1 MTHQHVSCVTCSSPI
16 PNKFKQ
22 NKNKLYV
29 SSYCKDRGPEPDLF
43 LVTSPVSV
51 SISLSHSFG
60 HLVIKDS
67 KMEID
72 VRRPRY
78 GWCHNDVQYRAIFP
92 TVFSHWQPP
101 SLGDPLGI
109 PWGSLGDP
117 RGHRLRFWAAPRQM
131 MVDPCLVNQQ
141 ITRRLSWL
149 LVFGCFL
156 GGNKTCFTDFAP
168 LTLGSQSTSEHQQT
182 IDEIWS
188 GDFST
193 DVAMNSLQETLKMIG
208 IWGLSGK
215 PAVTPWDFF
224 FPLAKVDPSIS
235 INYSYIVCSSW

>member
-1 MTHQHVSCVTCSSPI
+1 MSKVWMMSQWCPISCHISNIFQQCFPI
-16 PNKFKQ
+16 DN
-22 NKNKLYV
+22 L
-29 SSYCKDRGPEPDLF
+29 
-43 LVTSPVSV
+43 
-51 SISLSHSFG
+51 H
-60 HLVIKDS
+60 
-67 KMEID
+67 
-72 VRRPRY
+72 
-78 GWCHNDVQYRAIFP
+78 
-92 TVFSHWQPP
+92 
-101 SLGDPLGI
+101 PLGI

-131 MVDPCLVNQQ
+131 MVDPCLVNQ
-141 ITRRLSWL
+141 
-149 LVFGCFL
+149 VFGCFL
-156 GGNKTCFTDFAP
+156 GVNKTCFTDFAP

-224 FPLAKVDPSIS
+224 VYLAKVDPNIS
-235 INYSYIVCSSW
+235 INYSYIVCSSWLWETGKLGLQFLDLAVGEIIYPWSSQFPQACSTSINLCW